1 MMANVLRSMV
11 PMHVNVLLV
20 GRVQPVQMILMNV
33 LTILVK
39 IMVLVKKTV
48 QILLGAI
55 VKKVGKD

>member
-1 MMANVLRSMV
+1 MMVTV
-11 PMHVNVLLV
+11 PRLKVHMHVYVQVV
-20 GRVQPVQMILMNV
+20 GKVQPVQMILMNV

-39 IMVLVKKTV
+39 MMVLVKKTV